1 AATSRA
7 ASGASSAC
15 RASSSTCR
23 PSTSTSTRWGTALA
37 SSGTARCSG
46 PSRPETSS
54 RVGGE
59 RGAFGGSCG
68 GRAAAG
74 EAGAA
79 NVGAE
84 SLAERRVA
92 VRHRMHVDFAPLA
105 LDIVRRVVD
114 ARPGARFVFVFG
126 TGCCEGT
133 APHLFA
139 DHHVGPTHACVG
151 NAGDVLVYADDHVR
165 GLYAARE

>member
-1 AATSRA
+1 
-7 ASGASSAC
+7 
-15 RASSSTCR
+15 
-23 PSTSTSTRWGTALA
+23 WGTAPA

-46 PSRPETSS
+46 PSRPETPS

-68 GRAAAG
+68 RRAAAG

-79 NVGAE
+79 NVRGEALAE
-84 SLAERRVA
+84 SRVS
-92 VRHRMHVDFAPLA
+92 VRPGMQVDFTPLA
-105 LDIVRRVVD
+105 LALLRGVVD
-114 ARPGARFVFVFG
+114 GRPGARFVFVFG

-139 DHHVGPTHACVG
+139 DHHVGPTQACVG
-151 NAGDVLVYADDHVR
+151 HAGDVPVYADDHVR
-165 GLYAARE
+165 GLYAAREVLIDAVEDPLADGFSAEVALG